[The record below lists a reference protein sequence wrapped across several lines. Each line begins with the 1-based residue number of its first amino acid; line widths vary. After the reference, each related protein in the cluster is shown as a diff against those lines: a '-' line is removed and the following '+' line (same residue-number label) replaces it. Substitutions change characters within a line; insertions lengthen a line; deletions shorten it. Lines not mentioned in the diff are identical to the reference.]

1 MYFVKY
7 GKEYLHDPRIQDCVI
22 FEPNLECEKN
32 TCGFFD
38 FTIYPDNP
46 LHDKLKE
53 RDSSNP
59 IEVYDDDILLFSG
72 FIYELG
78 KEFYLSGQVK
88 CKGELAYLKDSI
100 VRPYSTIQRGYGTTV
115 PSTVDGYFEWLI
127 QQHNAQVDSTKQF
140 EIGINQGSSLDKN
153 NYIYRES
160 NQYPNTLDELNEKIL
175 DSLGGY
181 LRIRHE
187 NGKRYID
194 LLYECTDENTQI
206 LDFGVNL
213 TDYNQTDSSLDVY
226 TYVVPLG
233 AKMKD
238 TEYSYY
244 NGYFVTKD
252 TTVDPEKVYYEKRTD
267 DEGYTY
273 YSQCSNLKTFEKGV
287 TYYEYDENYDE
298 SDLSLTIAA
307 MEDGP
312 TGIDDYKK
320 VGDYIYCISA
330 VNKYGFIG
338 YTYEDQDVTTVE
350 NLVLYSIIDLRSRI
364 SPIRTIEI
372 KAIDMHLVNPDIK
385 PIRIGE
391 YVRVRSVPHNL
402 DSYFLCTSIEL
413 NLNNPENSLYTLG
426 TTFDTLTGQQ
436 NKQIKLLNSSIN
448 QAYEQAEKL
457 TEQQKKNAI
466 SAIDALNQ
474 SKAANDTAI
483 EASTKVDE
491 VNSKADE
498 ASTKADSAN
507 TKAEEAIN
515 NANAAADAAAAAS
528 NKADEATANVT
539 LIQNRITTIEGN
551 TEEAIANA
559 AAAKEAAD
567 AAQANADAAAT
578 AASNAQSA
586 ADAAQNKADEA
597 YTAADNVASQV
608 SSINEEITGIKED
621 ATALRDDLEG
631 QIETVTNT
639 MTADYAKKTD
649 LSSVESSLKTEI
661 STSAA
666 GIKTEVSQTYATKTD
681 LAATDSKADT
691 AKNTA
696 DQAKASADAN
706 ATDLANAIISFNSDV
721 DSLQNQ
727 IDGSIQTWFYEVEP
741 TDENAPAK
749 DWTTTELKN
758 IHLGDLYYD
767 TITGYCYRYQVQ
779 NNQYSWQ
786 RITDVDVTKA
796 LADAAKAQ
804 ETANNKRRVF
814 VVTPTPPYD
823 VGDLWVQGSTGDIM
837 RCNIA
842 KTNQQSYAESDW
854 VKASKYTD
862 DSAVTDLANTVETTY
877 STKSEVQQLSD
888 QISSTVSSVEEV
900 RVNAAAAQKTASDAA
915 SAASAAQSTADTAK
929 ANAAKAQS
937 AADAAKANAAAAQK
951 KADEAASNLSVAENN
966 LADLQKQA
974 DATDEQL
981 AAAQAAVTNAKKA
994 ADAAQADADAAAT
1007 AASNA
1012 QSTADT
1018 AKANA
1023 ATAQSTANSAKT
1035 AAEKAQS
1042 DVNSLTNRV
1051 TAAETKISQN
1061 SEAISLRATKTEVT
1075 KAIDSVQIGGRN
1087 LWLKTKDYDASAYS
1101 GWVDNNNGD
1110 RQQPTAP
1117 YTNVNGFGVQRIAFA
1132 WRDISQRVAI
1142 EPNTVYTLSAWIKWE
1157 STAAVMIFFTNVG
1170 SMSGTNI
1177 SSQVGTDD
1185 YKRVS
1190 VTFNS
1195 GDATI
1200 STCRFEC
1207 TSNAPYLIYGLKL
1220 EKGTKPTDWTP
1231 APEDVEEDATDKA
1244 DSALANA
1251 KSYTDAQIQVT
1262 SESITSTVSKTY
1274 ATKTDLSTTNSNVTN
1289 AQNTANAAA
1298 TAASNAQ
1305 STANTAKS
1313 TADSA
1318 SKSASTANTAASN
1331 AQKTAET
1338 AKTNAATAQST
1349 ANSVK
1354 NDLAANY
1361 STTTQM
1367 NSAIES
1373 VQTELTQTSEE
1384 IRMDFN
1390 KTVTTYV
1397 DGLQNQIDDNT
1408 SYAEKQFDTINK
1420 YIRFVDGKIIL
1431 GEMGNELTLTIQ
1443 NDRLSFM
1450 QSNVEVAYFSDNKL
1464 YINKAEVLTSLK
1476 IGKFEWVPG
1485 TDGSLSLRKR
1495 G

>member
-298 SDLSLTIAA
+298 SDLSLTIAD

-474 SKAANDTAI
+474 SKAAKDTAI

-507 TKAEEAIN
+507 AKADEAIN
-515 NANAAADAAAAAS
+515 SAKDAADAAAAAS

-567 AAQANADAAAT
+567 AAQVNADAAAT

-597 YTAADNVASQV
+597 YTAAGNVASQV

-639 MTADYAKKTD
+639 MTAEYAKKTD

-681 LAATDSKADT
+681 LATTDSKADT

-741 TDENAPAK
+741 TDKNAPAK

-796 LADAAKAQ
+796 LSDAAKAQ

-877 STKSEVQQLSD
+877 STKSEVHQLSD

-981 AAAQAAVTNAKKA
+981 AAAQAAVANAKKA

-1007 AASNA
+1007 AANAA

-1018 AKANA
+1018 AKTNA
-1023 ATAQSTANSAKT
+1023 ATAQSTANSAKN

-1051 TAAETKISQN
+1051 TAAETNISQN

-1075 KAIDSVQIGGRN
+1075 EAIDSVQIGGRN
-1087 LWLKTKDYDASAYS
+1087 LWKKTKKYDAKNDTF
-1101 GWVDNNNGD
+1101 WVDNNNGT
-1110 RQQPTAP
+1110 RKLSNLP
-1117 YTNVNGFGVQRIAFA
+1117 YTTINGFGVQRIAEA
-1132 WRDISQRVAI
+1132 WADISQRVPI
-1142 EPNTVYTLSAWIKWE
+1142 EPNTYYTLSAYIKWE
-1157 STAAVMIFFTNVG
+1157 SDVTGNMFFYINKGLVAMVT
-1170 SMSGTNI
+1170 
-1177 SSQVGTDD
+1177 SQIGKDD
-1185 YKRVS
+1185 YKRVYA
-1190 VTFNS
+1190 TFNS
-1195 GDATI
+1195 GDSTV

-1207 TSNAPYLIYGLKL
+1207 DTKTPYLIYGLKL
-1220 EKGTKPTDWTP
+1220 EKGNKATDWTP
-1231 APEDVEEDATDKA
+1231 APEDVEDDATNKA
-1244 DSALANA
+1244 NAALANA

-1274 ATKTDLSTTNSNVTN
+1274 ATKTDLSTTNSKVTN

-1331 AQKTAET
+1331 AQKAAET
-1338 AKTNAATAQST
+1338 AKTNAAAAQST
-1349 ANSVK
+1349 ANGVK

-1367 NSAIES
+1367 NSAIKS

-1408 SYAEKQFDTINK
+1408 SYAEKQFNTINK

>member
-7 GKEYLHDPRIQDCVI
+7 GNEYLHDPRVDGYILLDLSLDA
-22 FEPNLECEKN
+22 EEN
-32 TCGFFD
+32 TCGFCD
-38 FTIYPDNP
+38 FTIYPDHP
-46 LHDKLKE
+46 MYDKLKE
-53 RDSSNP
+53 RDADNP

-72 FIYELG
+72 YIYELG
-78 KEFYLSGQVK
+78 KEFYLDGLVK
-88 CKGELAYLKDSI
+88 CKGELDYLSESI
-100 VRPYSTIQRGYGTTV
+100 VRPYSTLTRGYGDNV
-115 PSTVDGYFEWLI
+115 PTTVDGYFEWLI
-127 QQHNAQVDSTKQF
+127 EQHNNQVDANKRF
-140 EIGINQGSSLDKN
+140 VVGINQGANLDDN
-153 NYIYRES
+153 NYIFSE
-160 NQYPNTLDELNEKIL
+160 NDTYPNTLEEIKDKLLNNSNI
-175 DSLGGY
+175 GGY
-181 LRIRHE
+181 LHIRHE
-187 NGKRYID
+187 NGVRYID
-194 LLYECTDENTQI
+194 YLSEWTDSNTQI

-213 TDYNQTDSSLDVY
+213 TDYAQTDDSADICTFVI
-226 TYVVPLG
+226 PLG
-233 AKMKD
+233 ARMSE
-238 TEYSYY
+238 TEYDYNDGYY
-244 NGYFVTKD
+244 VTSDTKPNSEKEYYTWNGEVFLRCSD
-252 TTVDPEKVYYEKRTD
+252 DLKV
-267 DEGYTY
+267 
-273 YSQCSNLKTFEKGV
+273 FEKGV
-287 TYYEYDENYDE
+287 TYYEYFEEYDE
-298 SDLSLTIAA
+298 SNQLLTIKGLDKY
-307 MEDGP
+307 EYESGYK
-312 TGIDDYKK
+312 IRDDI
-320 VGDYIYCISA
+320 VYCETA
-330 VNKYGFIG
+330 VNKYGWIG
-338 YTYEDQDVTTVE
+338 ITYNNSDITIKE
-350 NLVLYSIIDLRSRI
+350 NLVKKGILFLKEYV
-364 SPIRTIEI
+364 SPKRTIEI
-372 KAIDMHLVNPDIK
+372 KAVDMHLVNPNIK
-385 PIRIGE
+385 PIRVGE

-448 QAYEQAEKL
+448 QTYEQAEKL

-474 SKAANDTAI
+474 SKSAKDIAESAK
-483 EASTKVDE
+483 ST
-491 VNSKADE
+491 ADE

-507 TKAEEAIN
+507 TKADEANTKADESKTKAEEAIN
-515 NANAAADAAAAAS
+515 NAKDAADAAAAAS

-567 AAQANADAAAT
+567 AAQVNADAAAT

-597 YTAADNVASQV
+597 YTAAGNVAAQV

-666 GIKTEVSQTYATKTD
+666 GIKTEVSQTYATKTA
-681 LAATDSKADT
+681 LATTDSKADT
-691 AKNTA
+691 AKTTA

-741 TDENAPAK
+741 TDKNAPAK

-981 AAAQAAVTNAKKA
+981 AAAQAAVANAKKA

-1018 AKANA
+1018 AKTNA

-1061 SEAISLRATKTEVT
+1061 SKSISLRATKTEVT
-1075 KAIDSVQIGGRN
+1075 EAIDSVQIGGRN
-1087 LWLKTKDYDASAYS
+1087 LLLNTLGDIT
-1101 GWVDNNNGD
+1101 NNEYEI
-1110 RQQPTAP
+1110 TYYTP
-1117 YTNVNGFGVQRIAFA
+1117 YTPLIVGEIYTATLCITPAKGVRYIRLYVSNGMAPIANLNVSGTLRQIVSKTFA
-1132 WRDISQRVAI
+1132 MPSYFSGQTPEDNIFYANVRLYRF
-1142 EPNTVYTLSAWIKWE
+1142 PNDGTVTSNTTIHWIK
-1157 STAAVMIFFTNVG
+1157 I
-1170 SMSGTNI
+1170 
-1177 SSQVGTDD
+1177 
-1185 YKRVS
+1185 
-1190 VTFNS
+1190 
-1195 GDATI
+1195 
-1200 STCRFEC
+1200 
-1207 TSNAPYLIYGLKL
+1207 
-1220 EKGTKPTDWTP
+1220 EKGNKATDWTP

-1244 DSALANA
+1244 NAALANA

-1274 ATKTDLSTTNSNVTN
+1274 ATKTDLSTTNSNVTK

-1318 SKSASTANTAASN
+1318 SKSASSANTAASN
-1331 AQKTAET
+1331 AQKTADT
-1338 AKTNAATAQST
+1338 AKANAATAQST
-1349 ANSVK
+1349 ANGVK

-1390 KTVTTYV
+1390 KTVITYV
-1397 DGLQNQIDDNT
+1397 ESLQNQIDDNT
-1408 SYAEKQFDTINK
+1408 SYAEQQFNTINK

-1476 IGKFEWVPG
+1476 VGKFELVPG
-1485 TDGSLSLRKR
+1485 TNGSLSLRKR